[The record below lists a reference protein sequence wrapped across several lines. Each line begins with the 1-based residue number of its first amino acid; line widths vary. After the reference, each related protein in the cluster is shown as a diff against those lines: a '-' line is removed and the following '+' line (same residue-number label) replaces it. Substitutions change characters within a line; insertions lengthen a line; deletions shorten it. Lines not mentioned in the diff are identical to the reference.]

1 MNVEALRARIGEAS
15 APGDWLEVTQAMID
29 EFAALSGD
37 YQWIHVDAERCRRES
52 PYGTTVAHGML
63 VQSLIPKL
71 IGDGMDWMQQF
82 GAGINLGSDKVR
94 FTAPVRSGSR
104 IRARWRLADVAEG
117 RDGAIRIVR
126 AVTIDVEAD
135 NGNNGNSGNKGD
147 NKSACYAELVGLL
160 YP

>member
-1 MNVEALRARIGEAS
+1 MNVETLRQRIGEAS
-15 APGDWLEVTQAMID
+15 APGDWLEVTQAMIED
-29 EFAALSGD
+29 FAELSGD
-37 YQWIHVDAERCRRES
+37 HQWIHVDVERCRRES

-71 IGDGMDWMQQF
+71 IGDSLDWMQEI

-104 IRARWRLADVAEG
+104 IRARWRIADLAEG
-117 RDGAIRIVR
+117 RDGAVRIVT
-126 AVTIDVEAD
+126 AVTIDVED
-135 NGNNGNSGNKGD
+135 ESKP
-147 NKSACYAELVGLL
+147 ACHAELVGLL